1 MTEFE
6 KMQRGLPYCPADDE
20 LTLFRYAARRLCQ
33 QFNRLDPED
42 ATSLN
47 VVTTKL
53 FAHIGDNVEIDA
65 PFFCHYGMN
74 IQMGS
79 NVSVGPNCTIL
90 DGAHVSIGDNVSIGP
105 NIGIYT
111 TRHRVLPLDIARGE
125 CESSQDVIIGNNVI
139 IEGNTVIKAG
149 VAIGEGVVIE
159 AGSVV
164 DTDIEPFSIVAG
176 NPAAVVRRLQ

>member
-6 KMQRGLPYCPADDE
+6 KMQRGLPYSPADEE

-33 QFNRLDPED
+33 QFNRIDPED
-42 ATSLN
+42 ADNLAI
-47 VVTTKL
+47 VTTKL
-53 FAHIGDNVEIDA
+53 FAGIGSNVDIDA

-74 IQMGS
+74 IE
-79 NVSVGPNCTIL
+79 
-90 DGAHVSIGDNVSIGP
+90 IGDNVSIGP
-105 NIGIYT
+105 NCTMLDGAHVRIGHNVSIGPNVGIYT
-111 TRHRVLPLDIARGE
+111 TRHRVLPLDITRGE
-125 CESSQDVIIGNNVI
+125 CETSQSVIVGNNVI

-176 NPAAVVRRLQ
+176 NPAEVVRRLQ